1 MRFRGF
7 LGASVLC
14 AVLVLPGVSLA
25 DSTGTVAGLRTQVTR
40 LVTAELQRD
49 TATVCAIVANS
60 GTVHGR
66 SCEQRWGKSLK
77 HFFASGGRGELHAD
91 ARAVASAAV
100 SSNGYSASITLP
112 HPLLHGGSS
121 FSWYDNC
128 WMLEK

>member
-14 AVLVLPGVSLA
+14 AALVLPGVSLA
-25 DSTGTVAGLRTQVTR
+25 DSPGTVAGLRAQVTR
-40 LVTAELQRD
+40 LITAELQRD
-49 TATVCAIVANS
+49 TATVCAIVADS

-66 SCEQRWGKSLK
+66 TCEQRWHKSLE
-77 HFFASGGRGELHAD
+77 HFFASGGRSELHAD
-91 ARAVASAAV
+91 ASAVTSAAV

-112 HPLLHGGSS
+112 HPLLAGQSS